1 MMLLRV
7 LLLAVLS
14 VALLAFAV
22 GMRPLRTHV
31 ALAASENSSSRFE
44 DRFPTDA
51 DAKISPDLGQT
62 LRNEMPAPDSE
73 LTQSSSASVSVDK
86 KLTTGGAGLYVSA
99 LPLEKFLARTE
110 GGVQRWSG
118 IVMQAADANG
128 LPRQF
133 FLKLISQ
140 ESGFK
145 PTSISR
151 AGALGIAQFMPATAI
166 AVGLKD
172 PFEPVSAIN
181 ASAAHLA
188 TLLKRFGNLG
198 LAAAAYN
205 AGPERVSA
213 WLSGKRGLPA
223 ETRNYVR
230 QVTGLDAE
238 SWMGPRAGLIGVSNV
253 AAVGKSGKSGSGS
266 SAHKPSS
273 PRSASAINLCQAINS
288 TGTVCRVQTSY

>member
-1 MMLLRV
+1 MLLRV

-22 GMRPLRTHV
+22 GMRPSRTHV
-31 ALAASENSSSRFE
+31 ALAASESSSPRFE
-44 DRFPTDA
+44 DRFPSDVA
-51 DAKISPDLGQT
+51 ANIPPDDLGSRLPKAT
-62 LRNEMPAPDSE
+62 LAPDSE
-73 LTQSSSASVSVDK
+73 RPQSSAASVSVDK
-86 KLTTGGAGLYVSA
+86 KLTGGAGLYVSA

-128 LPRQF
+128 LPRAF

-172 PFEPVSAIN
+172 PFEPVSAIH

-213 WLSGKRGLPA
+213 WLSGKRGLPV

-238 SWMGPRAGLIGVSNV
+238 SWMGPRTGLASASNV
-253 AAVGKSGKSGSGS
+253 TAVGKPGSGS
-266 SAHKPSS
+266 SAHKPS
-273 PRSASAINLCQAINS
+273 PRSASAVNLCQAINS
-288 TGTVCRVQTSY
+288 TGAVCRVQTSY